1 MSEFVGA
8 NEVTALWEDYRRGV
22 QYQEGIG
29 LTRNLPIFVDFYE
42 GKQWP
47 APTKRTKSLPRPV
60 INIIK
65 MICRNKKS
73 AILSAP
79 VRLVYKTA
87 DRKDDAVDVE
97 RFNRFAEYIQ
107 KELGQEGLDKKAIH
121 DAVRKGSYFYHYY
134 WDADARGKDGIRE
147 GALRGEIIEP
157 LSIFFADPTECD
169 EQKQEWIIIA
179 TREHVKSVREKADKG
194 IDPSLIAADANEDK
208 YHTKEQEGDKLC
220 TVLTRY
226 FRKDGEVWFE
236 KATKALTVN
245 APRPL
250 SPDIEAAKR
259 ALRLDENSAVDMD
272 APNNGLPDGDVGEDT
287 APKAAKAML
296 YPIVAGS
303 YEPREKC
310 IYGLGEV
317 EGLIPN
323 QKLINFTLGMMAL
336 AVQEQ
341 AWGKYIVM
349 PGALGGQVITNEP
362 GQVLEDKTGTG
373 NGIKRLTEQSIHS
386 IPLELIDTVSNLTRV
401 VTGSSEVM
409 TGETLG
415 ASMSGAAIAQL
426 QAQAQQPN
434 EELRDDFFINK
445 AKIGKVLAQF
455 FKLYY
460 SEKAF
465 VYEDTLNEESGEK
478 GIVSDVFN
486 SSEFANVDFEVTVE
500 AIVGT
505 RSSTAGDI
513 SILESLL
520 SGGHISLKTFINAY
534 PEDAISNR
542 SEILKGIK
550 VDEGDRL
557 KAYEA
562 QIAQLQ
568 GMIEEYAAALKEA
581 QATADRAIPIINENK
596 RLKNMLMALYSEAY
610 EKISAAN
617 EQINS
622 ANAGYARKSAEA
634 DEAKSDA
641 TELTRHILGNPPP
654 S

>member
-1 MSEFVGA
+1 MSEIS
-8 NEVTALWEDYRRGV
+8 NEREVTKVWEDYRKGV
-22 QYQEGIG
+22 EYQQLIG
-29 LTRNLPIFVDFYE
+29 LSKNLPIFVDFYE

-47 APTKRTKSLPRPV
+47 APTERTKGLPRPV
-60 INIIK
+60 VNIIK

-79 VRLVYKTA
+79 VRLIYKTA
-87 DRKDDAVDVE
+87 ANLGREVNTE
-97 RFNRFAEYIQ
+97 RFNRFAAYIQ
-107 KELGQEGLDKKAIH
+107 RELGQEELDKRAIH
-121 DAVRKGSYFYHYY
+121 DAVRKGPYFYHYY
-134 WDADARGKDGIRE
+134 WDAEARGKDGIRE
-147 GALRGEIIEP
+147 GALRGEIIDP

-179 TREHVKSVREKADKG
+179 SRENVKSVRIKADKG
-194 IDPSLIAADANEDK
+194 IDKSLIGPDENEEK

-236 KATKALTVN
+236 KSVKATVVN

-250 SPDIEAAKR
+250 SPDIEAAK
-259 ALRLDENSAVDMD
+259 LELKLDTDGSVDPD
-272 APNNGLPDGDVGEDT
+272 APNNDLPDSTGGEELM
-287 APKAAKAML
+287 PKKAKAVL
-296 YPIVAGS
+296 YPIVVGS

-341 AWGKYIVM
+341 AWGKYVVH
-349 PGALGGQVITNEP
+349 PNALKDQRITNEP
-362 GQVLEDKTGTG
+362 GQVLTDHSGTG
-373 NGIKRLTEQSIHS
+373 NGIKRMTEQAIHS
-386 IPLELIDTVSNLTRV
+386 IPLELVDTISNLTRV

-434 EELRDDFFINK
+434 EELRDGFHIVK
-445 AKIGKVLAQF
+445 EKIGKVLAQF

-460 SEKAF
+460 AEKSF
-465 VYEDTLNEESGEK
+465 VYEDIIDDESGEK
-478 GIVSDVFN
+478 GIFSDVFS
-486 SSEFANVDFEVTVE
+486 SSEFVDVDFEVTVE
-500 AIVGT
+500 ATAGT

-513 SILESLL
+513 NILENLFS
-520 SGGHISLKTFINAY
+520 SGQISLKTFINAY

-542 SEILKGIK
+542 SEILKGIDA
-550 VDEGDRL
+550 DERDKI

-568 GMIEEYAAALKEA
+568 GTLEQYAAALKEA
-581 QATADRAIPIINENK
+581 QATADKVLPVINENK
-596 RLKNMLMALYSEAY
+596 RLKEMFAALYSEASA
-610 EKISAAN
+610 KINAAN
-617 EQINS
+617 EQINA
-622 ANAGYARKSAEA
+622 ANMGYAQKSAEA
-634 DEAKSDA
+634 DEAKADA
-641 TELTRHILGNPPP
+641 SEFARHIMQTEMAG
-654 S
+654 